1 MDGADEGNAGA
12 GAAGAEAVEPERALI
27 DRVLANPITGFL
39 PWIVL
44 AVIEGPG
51 RIALACAVAL
61 AMSALFLVTEKVRGS
76 SPKALSF
83 VDVVAFGAFLIGSLV
98 ASPDTT
104 TWLETWFGEIAN
116 IVLVLFVAISLL
128 VRQPFTLQYAKEQTP
143 EEYWDSPTFLRVN
156 YVITAVWGLAFFG
169 AAVAGWYGDA
179 VLHSNNNLW
188 TGWVLQIFAS
198 LIAVAFTD
206 WYPDYATA
214 TSLQEAG
221 VPTDPPPPVQD
232 FFAQLTLYLLIIG
245 IISLVFD
252 GGPTALGVGLIV
264 VGAVLTGLLR
274 KQAQAVRAAQGAPT
288 SA

>member
-1 MDGADEGNAGA
+1 MDGATADGPVSATTPE
-12 GAAGAEAVEPERALI
+12 EPERALI
-27 DRVLANPITGFL
+27 DRFLANPITGFL

-61 AMSALFLVTEKVRGS
+61 SLSVLFLVIEKVRGS

-83 VDVVAFGAFLIGSLV
+83 VDVAAFGAFLIGSLV
-98 ASPDTT
+98 ASPGTT

-116 IVLVLFVAISLL
+116 IVLVLFVGISLL

-156 YVITAVWGLAFFG
+156 YVITGVWGLAFLG

-232 FFAQLTLYLLIIG
+232 FWAQLTTYLVIIG

-252 GGPTALGVGLIV
+252 GGPSALGVGLIV
-264 VGAVLTGLLR
+264 VGGVLTGALR
-274 KQAQAVRAAQGAPT
+274 KQAAAVREARGAAS

>member
-1 MDGADEGNAGA
+1 MDGAAEPVAD
-12 GAAGAEAVEPERALI
+12 GAAEPERALI
-27 DRVLANPITGFL
+27 DRFLANPITGFL

-51 RIALACAVAL
+51 HIALACSVAL
-61 AMSALFLVTEKVRGS
+61 GLSVLFLVLEKVRGS

-83 VDVVAFGAFLIGSLV
+83 VDVAAFGAFLVGSLV

-116 IVLVLFVAISLL
+116 IVLVLFVFISLL
-128 VRQPFTLQYAKEQTP
+128 IRQPFTLQYAKEQTP
-143 EEYWDSPTFLRVN
+143 EEYWDSPTFLQVN
-156 YVITAVWGLAFFG
+156 YVITAVWGLAFLG

-214 TSLQEAG
+214 RSLEAEG
-221 VPTDPPPPVQD
+221 LPTDPPPPVED
-232 FFAQLTLYLLIIG
+232 FLAQLTTYVIIIG
-245 IISLVFD
+245 VISLVFD
-252 GGPTALGVGLIV
+252 GGPTALGVGMIV
-264 VGAVLTGLLR
+264 AGGVATGALR
-274 KQAQAVRAAQGAPT
+274 NRSASIKASRSEPAAT
-288 SA
+288 

>member
-1 MDGADEGNAGA
+1 MAHDEGDQVGTTSD
-12 GAAGAEAVEPERALI
+12 EEPQRALI
-27 DRVLANPITGFL
+27 DRILANPITGFL

-51 RIALACAVAL
+51 RIALACSVAL
-61 AMSALFLVTEKVRGS
+61 GLSVLFLVIEKVRGS

-83 VDVVAFGAFLIGSLV
+83 VDVVAFGSFLVGSLV

-104 TWLETWFGEIAN
+104 DWLETWFGEIAN
-116 IVLVLFVAISLL
+116 VVLVLFVAVSLL
-128 VRQPFTLQYAKEQTP
+128 IRQPFTLQYAKEETP

-156 YVITAVWGLAFFG
+156 YTITAVWGLAFLG
-169 AAVAGWYGDA
+169 AAIAGWYGDA
-179 VLHSNNNLW
+179 ILDSNNNLW

-214 TSLQEAG
+214 KSLQEAG

-232 FFAQLTLYLLIIG
+232 FFAQLTMYLVIIG
-245 IISLVFD
+245 ILSLVFD

-264 VGAVLTGLLR
+264 VGAVGTGVLR
-274 KQAQAVRAAQGAPT
+274 RQADAVRSRTGAP
-288 SA
+288 AAG

>member
-1 MDGADEGNAGA
+1 MDGAAEPAGTRDASDE
-12 GAAGAEAVEPERALI
+12 PPRALV

-51 RIALACAVAL
+51 RIALASAVAL
-61 AMSALFLVTEKVRGS
+61 GLSVLFLVVEVARGS

-83 VDVVAFGAFLIGSLV
+83 VDVVAFGAFLVGALV
-98 ASPDTT
+98 ASPGTT

-116 IVLVLFVAISLL
+116 IVLVVFVFASLAI
-128 VRQPFTLQYAKEQTP
+128 RKPFTLQYAKEETP
-143 EEYWDSPTFLRVN
+143 EEYWDSPIFLRVN
-156 YVITAVWGLAFFG
+156 DVITAVWGLAFLG
-169 AAVAGWYGDA
+169 AAIAGWYGDA

-198 LIAVAFTD
+198 LIAVAFTE

-214 TSLQEAG
+214 RSLEAAG
-221 VPTDPPPPVQD
+221 LPTDPPPPVED
-232 FFAQLTLYLLIIG
+232 FLAQLTTYLIIIG

-264 VGAVLTGLLR
+264 VGGVATGALR
-274 KQAQAVRAAQGAPT
+274 KRSAQVAAERAAASPEP
-288 SA
+288 S

>member
-1 MDGADEGNAGA
+1 MVDPAEGESSRD
-12 GAAGAEAVEPERALI
+12 AAGGGEPERALI
-27 DRVLANPITGFL
+27 DRFLANPITGFL

-61 AMSALFLVTEKVRGS
+61 AMSVLFLVVEKLRGS

-83 VDVVAFGAFLIGSLV
+83 VDVAAFGSFLIGALV
-98 ASPDTT
+98 ASPGTT

-116 IVLVLFVAISLL
+116 IVLVLFVAVSLL

-156 YVITAVWGLAFFG
+156 YVITAVWGLAFLG
-169 AAVAGWYGDA
+169 AAIAGWYGDA

-214 TSLQEAG
+214 RSLEEAG
-221 VPTDPPPPVQD
+221 LPTDPPPPVSD
-232 FFAQLTLYLLIIG
+232 LFGQLAVYVLVIG

-264 VGAVLTGLLR
+264 LGAVLAGVFRRSSAATR
-274 KQAQAVRAAQGAPT
+274 ATQQAAAPGT
-288 SA
+288 